1 MSQSTPRT
9 QDRTAPDH
17 RTRVPL
23 AGGTLVYEPRRLG
36 RELVG
41 FEDVTDWD
49 ALADGLAAR
58 GLGRGA
64 IHYLPELDAP
74 EASA

>member
-1 MSQSTPRT
+1 MATHTARTDESTESSN
-9 QDRTAPDH
+9 

-23 AGGTLVYEPRRLG
+23 AGGVLVYESRDVG

-49 ALADGLAAR
+49 ALADGLAER
-58 GLGRGA
+58 GHSRGA
-64 IHYLPELDAP
+64 IFHLSELDA
-74 EASA
+74 